1 MTLLEEITAKCN
13 PAAVAARDYAG
24 IAAQV
29 SAGRTKTAETRIGFG
44 NVLSTLGAADG
55 ADVLD
60 KLEAATAVSKP
71 LKWAFRLLS
80 MGDLDIGNAQT
91 IGQIDA
97 LTGAIFTPEQAAL
110 LKGIAVVADP
120 VTAAQVEAAMFDP
133 EAWVTQFNPRRPGET
148 VGSMTAS
155 RKGFTYTGS
164 LNKDIQ
170 ATVDAFWAECLAA
183 ESRAAS

>member
-1 MTLLEEITAKCN
+1 MSLLNEITAKCH
-13 PAAVAARDYAG
+13 PDLVASRDYAA
-24 IAAQV
+24 IASMV
-29 SAGRTKTAETRIGFG
+29 SAGRTKTVETRIGLG
-44 NVLSTLGAADG
+44 KVLSTLGATDG
-55 ADVLD
+55 AEVLD

-97 LTGAIFTPEQAAL
+97 LTGAIFTPDQAAL

-120 VTAAQVEAAMFDP
+120 VSAAQVEAAMLDP

-164 LNKDIQ
+164 LNNDIQ
-170 ATVDAFWAECLAA
+170 ETVDAFWSECLAA
-183 ESRAAS
+183 EARAS